1 MEEEARRAHL
11 RPPEPV
17 PRQPPRPPQGAAL
30 PLHPQGGLRGAHGQ
44 VRVLHHRHHRPQ
56 GDRLPLRGRELLER
70 GHRAGAHRFPE
81 PPRPAGLSQPPGT
94 QRTRRARRT
103 RRGRRGRRTRRAL
116 GAHQA
121 IPAAQTPHAMSPPR
135 AIRWTSR
142 TEARTWPALSSP
154 AAEEL
159 PVRAD
164 PRSVARAP

>member
-1 MEEEARRAHL
+1 ELGGAGGAHL
-11 RPPEPV
+11 TWPHL
-17 PRQPPRPPQGAAL
+17 PPRAPQGAAL

-94 QRTRRARRT
+94 HRTRRAR
-103 RRGRRGRRTRRAL
+103 RRGRRGRRTLRAL
-116 GAHQA
+116 GALQA
-121 IPAAQTPHAMSPPR
+121 IPASFPHR

>member
-17 PRQPPRPPQGAAL
+17 PRQPPRAPQGAAL
-30 PLHPQGGLRGAHGQ
+30 PLHPQGGLRGAHRQ

-81 PPRPAGLSQPPGT
+81 PPRWTPTGPGT
-94 QRTRRARRT
+94 ARTGAFGKNHSNVR
-103 RRGRRGRRTRRAL
+103 RRGGGRGSCISL
-116 GAHQA
+116 ED
-121 IPAAQTPHAMSPPR
+121 PSFPHR

-154 AAEEL
+154 AAAEL

-164 PRSVARAP
+164 PCSVARAP